1 MPQCKCDCNLSPCHT
16 FQILSTMAQLL
27 LYDISVPEHPSKA
40 PKLRFNDHSPSLRH
54 ISNPD
59 ADEFHTHNQT
69 QPYLW
74 NEPTAKVIS
83 GGINSFFRHVF
94 LQEITANEA
103 NLDLSD
109 LKYLKDTLFSR
120 QYYSEWLAPCR
131 W

>member
-1 MPQCKCDCNLSPCHT
+1 MVK
-16 FQILSTMAQLL
+16 M
-27 LYDISVPEHPSKA
+27 
-40 PKLRFNDHSPSLRH
+40 
-54 ISNPD
+54 
-59 ADEFHTHNQT
+59 
-69 QPYLW
+69 
-74 NEPTAKVIS
+74 IS
-83 GGINSFFRHVF
+83 GGINSFFHHVF